1 MLGADLN
8 PLPEPPMFDDVS
20 PRLGLPYVV
29 AAQAQKHI
37 PINESLARLDG
48 LVQLAVESRA
58 VTAQPASPVA
68 GGVWILPAGAT
79 GAAWAGQSAGTL
91 MRFEAGAWEPL
102 IPAEGVLAWV
112 KDENQVVAYD
122 GATWTPLSATFRST
136 VAATSPGL
144 ANTRLEIL
152 EQEVTLSGASTATSI
167 VIPNR
172 AIVLAVSTRTTAAIT
187 GATSYNCGVSGET
200 SKFGGALGVAK
211 NASNVGVVGPT
222 AYYADTPV
230 VLTAVGG
237 NFVGGKVRV
246 AIHILRFD
254 APASV

>member
-1 MLGADLN
+1 
-8 PLPEPPMFDDVS
+8 MFDDVT

-58 VTAQPASPVA
+58 LAAQPVSPLSGA
-68 GGVWILPAGAT
+68 VWILPAGAT
-79 GAAWAGQSAGTL
+79 GAAWGGLAAGTL
-91 MRFEAGAWEPL
+91 MRFEAGAWEALAPS
-102 IPAEGVLAWV
+102 EGVLAWV
-112 KDENQVVAYD
+112 KDENQIVAFD
-122 GATWTPLSATFRST
+122 GAVWTPLSMTFRST
-136 VAATSPGL
+136 VAAASPNL
-144 ANTRLEIL
+144 ANTRLEVL

-172 AIVLAVSTRTTAAIT
+172 TIVLAVSTRTMVAIT
-187 GATSYNCGVSGET
+187 GAAAYNCGVAGET
-200 SKFGGALGVAK
+200 SKFGGSLGVAK

-230 VLTAVGG
+230 VLTPVSG

-246 AIHILRFD
+246 AIHVLRFD
-254 APASV
+254 APAAAA

>member
-1 MLGADLN
+1 
-8 PLPEPPMFDDVS
+8 MFDDVT

-58 VTAQPASPVA
+58 VVAQPASPVA
-68 GGVWILPAGAT
+68 GGVWILPDNAT
-79 GAAWAGQSAGTL
+79 GAAWAGQPAGTL
-91 MRFEAGAWEPL
+91 MRFESGAWEPL
-102 IPAEGVLAWV
+102 VPTEGVLAWV
-112 KDENQVVAYD
+112 KDENQMVAFD
-122 GATWTPLSATFRST
+122 GTAWTPLSETFRST
-136 VAATSPGL
+136 VAATSPSQ

-152 EQEVTLSGASTATSI
+152 EQEVTLSGASTATTI

-172 AIVLAVSTRTTAAIT
+172 ATVLAVSTRTTVAIT
-187 GATSYNCGVSGET
+187 GAASYNCGVAGEA
-200 SKFGGALGVAK
+200 SKFGGSLGVAK
-211 NASNVGVVGPT
+211 NASNIGVVGPT

-246 AIHILRFD
+246 AIHVLRFD